1 LSRISPKFFFDAITK
16 GGINFFTGVPDSLLK
31 SFCFY
36 LDDNLDKN
44 NHIISAN
51 EGSALAL
58 GIGSYLATKKLP
70 LVYLQNSGFGNLVN
84 PLLSMADKKIY
95 SIPGILMLGWRGEPG
110 VKDEPQHIKQGQIT
124 LELLEIMNIPYR
136 VFSPDMSQKEILKE
150 LNFILKNAKK
160 EMQFQALVIKKDF
173 FEEYISLNSEKKIY
187 DLNRKEAI
195 KLIINSSYEDDLIV
209 ATTGITSRELYE
221 YREKNKQT
229 HSNDFLVVG
238 GMGHVNQIALGIAI
252 KTPNRRIICLD
263 GDGSIIMHMG
273 SLTTIAAMKQKNF
286 LHIVLNNGAHDSVG
300 GQDTTAK
307 NLNLSDFAEASGY
320 KNFFSVSKEKDI
332 KKTLRNIAK
341 FNGPNFLEI
350 KINKGWNKSL
360 GRPLTSPEENKS
372 NFMLN
377 LAGKKNNLV

>member
-1 LSRISPKFFFDAITK
+1 
-16 GGINFFTGVPDSLLK
+16 
-31 SFCFY
+31 
-36 LDDNLDKN
+36 
-44 NHIISAN
+44 
-51 EGSALAL
+51 
-58 GIGSYLATKKLP
+58 
-70 LVYLQNSGFGNLVN
+70 
-84 PLLSMADKKIY
+84 
-95 SIPGILMLGWRGEPG
+95 
-110 VKDEPQHIKQGQIT
+110 
-124 LELLEIMNIPYR
+124 
-136 VFSPDMSQKEILKE
+136 
-150 LNFILKNAKK
+150 
-160 EMQFQALVIKKDF
+160 
-173 FEEYISLNSEKKIY
+173 
-187 DLNRKEAI
+187 
-195 KLIINSSYEDDLIV
+195 LIV